1 MIEVEHSNEM
11 DELTLLIKD
20 TDAFILGGP
29 TREGGDVKIYR
40 DGSNN
45 LALFFD
51 ADAASNTKALDVYGG
66 VVCQNYLTVG
76 LTTLNTTFPFYV
88 NGVTYLNGTVYIK
101 DNARFNSWQGSG
113 DNVSL
118 IRGNIVISGTD
129 AIAHAIKMQID
140 STDILIVEATGDGAG
155 GIVDL
160 KVIIKEQLVYTPS
173 SDTAITAA
181 GGITV
186 TKAIM
191 RVAGN
196 GGAIDITA
204 DPQIVAGTD
213 GQVVIIQGTHDTNT
227 VTLDDGTG
235 LALSAQCVLAAQDNI
250 TLMYDSGDSEWIETS
265 RTTVV

>member
-11 DELTLLIKD
+11 DDLTLITKN
-20 TDAFILGGP
+20 TDALILGSP
-29 TREGGDVKIYR
+29 TKEGGDVRIYR

-45 LALFFD
+45 LALFID
-51 ADAASNTKALDVYGG
+51 ADAASNTKGLDFYAGILFRNNVVIGRNTFSTVYKLLVDGTSYFTGDVY
-66 VVCQNYLTVG
+66 L
-76 LTTLNTTFPFYV
+76 LSDFRV
-88 NGVTYLNGTVYIK
+88 NNGKGIVSSL
-101 DNARFNSWQGSG
+101 DNITSMI
-113 DNVSL
+113 L
-118 IRGNIVISGTD
+118 GNIRISGTD
-129 AIAHAIKMQID
+129 VIDHTICMQMD
-140 STDILIVEATGDGAG
+140 STDIFCIQATGDGAG

-160 KVIIKEQLVYTPS
+160 KAIIKKQLVYTPS

-204 DPQIVAGTD
+204 DPQIAAGTD

-227 VTLDDGTG
+227 ITLDDGAG
-235 LALSAQCVLAAQDNI
+235 LA
-250 TLMYDSGDSEWIETS
+250 
-265 RTTVV
+265 